1 MVRTFYHL
9 VCFHTDVRLSSVS
22 FQLALEQVL
31 WVELPSSTISH
42 RLTGH
47 LSNFFPQRRDTVEW
61 VPGNVPG
68 IEDTHL
74 KSELEPL
81 SEFIR
86 ADFAFAE
93 YISAIVPK
101 RG

>member
-1 MVRTFYHL
+1 LFLFFEVKL
-9 VCFHTDVRLSSVS
+9 N
-22 FQLALEQVL
+22 
-31 WVELPSSTISH
+31 TISH

-81 SEFIR
+81 PEFIC

-93 YISAIVPK
+93 YISAIAPK
-101 RG
+101 WG

>member
-1 MVRTFYHL
+1 MMLYPGTMLRAG
-9 VCFHTDVRLSSVS
+9 
-22 FQLALEQVL
+22 LAIVG
-31 WVELPSSTISH
+31 TISH

-61 VPGNVPG
+61 VTGNVPR

-74 KSELEPL
+74 RSELEPL
-81 SEFIR
+81 PEFIR
-86 ADFAFAE
+86 ADFVFAE
-93 YISAIVPK
+93 YISAIAPT